1 MKSLPLIFCPCATR
15 GPMTGL
21 FAASLQTPVSPS
33 LVGQK
38 ILDIME
44 RNRAPLRY
52 PVGPNAEPSPCM
64 ARRHA

>member
-1 MKSLPLIFCPCATR
+1 
-15 GPMTGL
+15 MTGL